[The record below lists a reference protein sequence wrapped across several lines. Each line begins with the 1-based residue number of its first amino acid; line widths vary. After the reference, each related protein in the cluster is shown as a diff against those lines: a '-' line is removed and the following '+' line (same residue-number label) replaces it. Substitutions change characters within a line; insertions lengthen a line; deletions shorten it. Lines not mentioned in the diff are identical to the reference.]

1 MKYIEESMGWWYSHF
16 ALSHC
21 DIFCYIKLWNGQY
34 YCQDSFMETNCLRQ
48 KQKSLN
54 AFLWCEFFLIVVLSR
69 LYFTFCALRKL
80 WKRAK
85 ISMSFRTSEQDW
97 PPLLFCLFKKPCRSP
112 TPLRIQTRPALA
124 LSHGDCSQWIGFSR
138 APPQGVH
145 WSLDTEPRI
154 YLWGLSAV
162 NSSRT
167 PLPIWKHC

>member
-34 YCQDSFMETNCLRQ
+34 YCQDSFMEINSLQQ

-97 PPLLFCLFKKPCRSP
+97 PPLLFCLFKKPCRPSP
-112 TPLRIQTRPALA
+112 LSEFKQDRLAFLGRP
-124 LSHGDCSQWIGFSR
+124 
-138 APPQGVH
+138 
-145 WSLDTEPRI
+145 PRGCTGASI
-154 YLWGLSAV
+154 WNLTFVGTVCGQFIKNTS
-162 NSSRT
+162 
-167 PLPIWKHC
+167 PDWKHC